1 MGITLDELKIIADKK
16 KLNIIILEK
25 DYLVTYLLY
34 LIKDIKNIYFKGG
47 TALNKIFLNHKRL
60 SEDLDFTVTED
71 IPKIEEKIKNK
82 LKGTIFNKISHDKR
96 VDNFTRLVVHYKLFH
111 ENGVIYIDLNKRAK
125 IYLKTE
131 EHELK
136 HFYKDY
142 IPKFKVKTLN
152 VKELIAEKIT
162 AIVLRYAP
170 RDYYDFYNIV
180 NKKLPIDMKLVKK
193 KFKDNNEEYDI
204 NRILKRGDKIYNK
217 WESDLLPLISTKVSF
232 KKVIE
237 TLKRFFQYRS

>member
-1 MGITLDELKIIADKK
+1 
-16 KLNIIILEK
+16 
-25 DYLVTYLLY
+25 
-34 LIKDIKNIYFKGG
+34 
-47 TALNKIFLNHKRL
+47 
-60 SEDLDFTVTED
+60 
-71 IPKIEEKIKNK
+71 
-82 LKGTIFNKISHDKR
+82 
-96 VDNFTRLVVHYKLFH
+96 
-111 ENGVIYIDLNKRAK
+111 LNKRAK

-204 NRILKRGDKIYNK
+204 NRIFKRGDKIYNK

>member
-111 ENGVIYIDLNKRAK
+111 ENV
-125 IYLKTE
+125 
-131 EHELK
+131 
-136 HFYKDY
+136 
-142 IPKFKVKTLN
+142 
-152 VKELIAEKIT
+152 
-162 AIVLRYAP
+162 
-170 RDYYDFYNIV
+170 
-180 NKKLPIDMKLVKK
+180 
-193 KFKDNNEEYDI
+193 
-204 NRILKRGDKIYNK
+204 
-217 WESDLLPLISTKVSF
+217 
-232 KKVIE
+232 
-237 TLKRFFQYRS
+237 

>member
-71 IPKIEEKIKNK
+71 IPKIKEK

-111 ENGVIYIDLNKRAK
+111 EN
-125 IYLKTE
+125 
-131 EHELK
+131 EL
-136 HFYKDY
+136 F
-142 IPKFKVKTLN
+142 
-152 VKELIAEKIT
+152 
-162 AIVLRYAP
+162 
-170 RDYYDFYNIV
+170 
-180 NKKLPIDMKLVKK
+180 
-193 KFKDNNEEYDI
+193 
-204 NRILKRGDKIYNK
+204 
-217 WESDLLPLISTKVSF
+217 IS
-232 KKVIE
+232 I
-237 TLKRFFQYRS
+237 